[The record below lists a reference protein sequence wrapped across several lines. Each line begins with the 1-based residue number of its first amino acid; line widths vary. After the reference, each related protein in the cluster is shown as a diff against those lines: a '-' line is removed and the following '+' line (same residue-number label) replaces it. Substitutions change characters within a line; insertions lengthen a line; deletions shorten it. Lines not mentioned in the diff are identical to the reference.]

1 MGPVAWRSPLPETL
15 RGKETMTNRLPSSR
29 TVIFLAG
36 LVALTSVRMTAAA
49 VELEFDHVWIV
60 VSRDAPERAALERAG
75 FKISPNVNRNDGQGT
90 ASVSAEFL
98 NAYIELMWPDP
109 TVSVGR
115 HQESIF
121 FHRTVCAR
129 GRRRSQSQTC
139 GERSET
145 RLVSTS
151 HRRRTNH
158 CDSNYQAEGIS
169 TCSCVHVP

>member
-1 MGPVAWRSPLPETL
+1 MGLLAWRPPFPETL
-15 RGKETMTNRLPSSR
+15 RGKETVTNRLPSSR

-75 FKISPNVNRNDGQGT
+75 LKISPNVNRNDGQGT

-109 TVSVGR
+109 TVSVAQGAER
-115 HQESIF
+115 GVEKIQEPDEL
-121 FHRTVCAR
+121 AY
-129 GRRRSQSQTC
+129 
-139 GERSET
+139 E
-145 RLVSTS
+145 RLVSDRHRASS
-151 HRRRTNH
+151 HRPGHDPAVSNVVNRTRL
-158 CDSNYQAEGIS
+158 DA
-169 TCSCVHVP
+169 